1 MAKAH
6 WAVLVYISADEILTN
21 FAVETLKQLKLASGD
36 QIVAAAQVDKNGD
49 RPAHRFRFPLKPD
62 EIKDSSLDN
71 NRVPID
77 FIDPNI
83 DPLKDT
89 KRIFRNDPEILK
101 RGIAEPINL
110 TKFVDW
116 ASIDPETGELIAER
130 FCVVAWGHGV
140 ELLLDEDRLRTSGDK
155 VARVNR
161 RYLTPVN
168 LRKGLEGT
176 NLVKAGKKF
185 DIIGLDACS
194 MSMLELSSELP
205 SCVDFM
211 VASQEDVPD
220 VSFPYF
226 NILEGL
232 KNVSGGK
239 KMDGKE
245 VSKTIGELY
254 LSAYRDYIAAPG
266 SGVRAMTLSSL
277 NLSQVKRVT
286 DPLRSLADGLLT
298 VTDPKANISVKQRK
312 ELFKAILDARRDSR
326 SFVFGLFVDLFN
338 FCEQLSEKLG
348 AMAPD
353 LSLACSKIR
362 EEITEKDDGFVIKN
376 AKSAG
381 KGGKDCHGLSIYFPY
396 RNDDETDAFQV
407 LQALGPDD
415 RPVKGGNRPAKGVDR
430 TANGMDRPANGGN
443 RLVKGGNRPA
453 KERTARID
461 ELEMD
466 FDQLTEFRDT
476 NWMQF
481 IKQGWSRILI
491 AEEPENLDLRYSGQQ
506 VAKNLAA

>member
-1 MAKAH
+1 MAKPAD
-6 WAVLVYISADEILTN
+6 WAVLVYISADNILTN
-21 FAVETLKQLKLASGD
+21 FAVETLKQLKLASGG

-77 FIDPNI
+77 LIDPNI
-83 DPLKDT
+83 DPVTDAKKD
-89 KRIFRNDPEILK
+89 FRNDPEILK

-116 ASIDPETGELIAER
+116 ASIDPDTGELIAKR

-176 NLVKAGKKF
+176 RLLKSGKKF

-194 MSMLELSSELP
+194 MSMVELASELP
-205 SCVDFM
+205 RCADFM

-220 VSFPYF
+220 VSFPYLK
-226 NILEGL
+226 ILDGL
-232 KNVSGGK
+232 KGEAHGK
-239 KMDGKE
+239 QMEGKE

-254 LSAYRDYIAAPG
+254 LRAYRDYIAAPG

-286 DPLRSLADGLLT
+286 DPLRSLADGLLS
-298 VTDPKANISVKQRK
+298 VTDPKTNMSDKLRK
-312 ELFKAILDARRDSR
+312 GMFKAILDARRDSR
-326 SFVFGLFVDLFN
+326 SFVFGLFVDLFS
-338 FCEQLSEKLG
+338 FCEQLNEKLG
-348 AMAPD
+348 SMALD

-376 AKSAG
+376 AKGAD

-396 RNDDETDAFQV
+396 RDDDDTDAFQV

-415 RPVKGGNRPAKGVDR
+415 RPVKGGNRPAKG
-430 TANGMDRPANGGN
+430 
-443 RLVKGGNRPA
+443 GNRPA
-453 KERTARID
+453 KERTARIE
-461 ELEMD
+461 ELETD
-466 FDQLTEFRDT
+466 FDQLTEFKDT

-481 IKQGWSRILI
+481 IKQGWSRILT